1 VKKLLFVK
9 QGLSIFFPNVSK
21 NEEDTTSSPPRKSI
35 EFQADGRKSRSVV
48 DRNGNARCRTRS
60 AMRGNRRCRYAPS
73 EKRRK
78 SETSPWGI
86 PHSVRTMCARCEPE
100 GETCARCKTGS
111 GIIRA
116 SKDTRLIVGE
126 RDNSARFA
134 YVSLSVRPGGASAGQ
149 LAITD

>member
-1 VKKLLFVK
+1 MEVEIAKH
-9 QGLSIFFPNVSK
+9 
-21 NEEDTTSSPPRKSI
+21 
-35 EFQADGRKSRSVV
+35 
-48 DRNGNARCRTRS
+48 RNGNARREID
-60 AMRGNRRCRYAPS
+60 ARCRPCSLSHAWKPQLPIRS
-73 EKRRK
+73 SFGETQKKRNVPVGH
-78 SETSPWGI
+78 TV
-86 PHSVRTMCARCEPE
+86 HSVCARCEPE